1 MKEHVTQ
8 FMKKLEDILDP
19 TRPIADIISDLQVSS
34 VDVPKWEDL
43 SKEYDPMQHEI
54 VEDKT
59 SRKDRDRSDGVR
71 DKAARIPFGMEMLFS
86 ERLAEFMFVNPVR
99 RDYSSDCSDVSLK
112 VQKALEAVYEHARI
126 DSINMERATSYFASC
141 QNITFWYA
149 KKKPNDYYGFHSEY
163 KIKCKTFSPMDDYEF
178 YPIIDDDEMEAM
190 SFSYSQKEGNETIDF
205 FETFTNDSHMLWR
218 QGDGIHWEEVDNDDI
233 YINNEQLKMMPLIY
247 MYSKRSA
254 FYGLHPLVRD
264 NEYSHSE
271 DSDTISYNASPVL
284 AVNGKLSGEPMK
296 KGEPRRV
303 YRTEAGGKVEYV
315 SWNQS
320 VEAIDHH
327 EKFNLKM
334 MFMLGRVPD
343 ISFETLAGIGNI
355 GYDAMQTMLTDV
367 MLKCGRESMAFI
379 RAFDRE
385 FNVIREVLKVI
396 LPSDIKKDWSAALDK
411 ITCKHNI
418 TLFSIKS
425 FTQQVTDLTTA
436 NGGQPLMS
444 QRESIQ
450 RLGISKDVDATI
462 SDINSEAED
471 RSMNS
476 ITDILNPKE

>member
-1 MKEHVTQ
+1 
-8 FMKKLEDILDP
+8 MKKLEEILDP
-19 TRPIADIISDLQVSS
+19 NRPIADRISDLSISS
-34 VDVPKWEDL
+34 VDVPQWKDL
-43 SKEYDPMQHEI
+43 CKDYDPMLHEI
-54 VEDKT
+54 VSDNT

-86 ERLAEFMFVNPVR
+86 ERLSEFMFVNPVR
-99 RDYSSDCSDVSLK
+99 RDYSHDGSDVSIA
-112 VQKALEAVYEHARI
+112 VQKALEDVYEHARI
-126 DSINMERATSYFASC
+126 DAINMERATSYFASC

-149 KKKPNDYYGFHSEY
+149 KKKENDYYGFHSHY

-178 YPIIDDDEMEAM
+178 YPIIDDDDMEAM
-190 SFSYSQKEGNETIDF
+190 SFAYSQKEGDETINF
-205 FETFTNDSHMLWR
+205 FETFTNDLHILWR
-218 QGDGIHWEEVDNDDI
+218 QGNGADWEEVDNDDI

-247 MYSKRSA
+247 MYSRRSA

-264 NEYSHSE
+264 NEYAHSE

-284 AVNGKLSGEPMK
+284 AVNGKLSGEPIK
-296 KGEPRRV
+296 KGEPRRI

-320 VEAIDHH
+320 VEAVDHH

-334 MFMLGRVPD
+334 MFMLARVPD
-343 ISFETLAGIGNI
+343 ISFETLSGIGNI

-367 MLKCGRESMAFI
+367 MLKCGRESLPFI
-379 RAFDRE
+379 QAFDRE
-385 FNVIREVLKVI
+385 FNVVRVILKVI
-396 LPSDIKKDWSAALDK
+396 LPDEIKAAWSAALDK

-425 FTQQVTDLTTA
+425 LTQKITDMTTA
-436 NGGQPLMS
+436 NGGQPVVS

-450 RLGISKDVDATI
+450 RLGLSKDVDATMRE
-462 SDINSEAED
+462 INSEAAE
-471 RSMNS
+471 RSKNS
-476 ITDILNPKE
+476 VTDILNPKE